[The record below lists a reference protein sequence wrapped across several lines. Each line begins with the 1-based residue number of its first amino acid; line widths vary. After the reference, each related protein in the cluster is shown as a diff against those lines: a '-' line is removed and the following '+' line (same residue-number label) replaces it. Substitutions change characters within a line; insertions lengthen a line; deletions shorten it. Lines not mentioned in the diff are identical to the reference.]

1 MSLFKAYDLRG
12 RVPDEL
18 NEDIAYKI
26 GRAYCE
32 IYHPRKVAVGYDIR
46 NESIALSNALMRGL
60 TEGGSDVMNIGL
72 SGTEEVYFATFH
84 HQLDGGIM
92 ITASHN
98 PRGHNGMKLIKH
110 QARPI
115 SSDTGLFDIRD
126 RVERGSFF
134 DSTETGKIEN
144 YTDKSDYISHL
155 LKYVDR
161 YQLKP
166 LKILVNPGNGGA
178 GLVVKRLER
187 WLPFQ
192 FIYMNEEPD
201 GDFPN
206 GVPNPLLKENQQVT
220 ADAVVSRKADL
231 GIAWDGD
238 YDRCFFFDH
247 KGRFIEGY
255 YLVGL
260 LAEMALLKSPGSAIV
275 HDPRL
280 IWNTQEMVKDQGGR
294 PVLSKCG
301 HAFIKQVMRD
311 EDAAYGGEMSAHH
324 YFRDFAY
331 CDSGMIPWLLITELM
346 CRSGKSLK
354 ELVDQR
360 IEAFPC
366 SGEINFR
373 VQDAQTKIE
382 EIQGYYQQK
391 GGTLDTSDGIS
402 FSFPDWR
409 FNLRASNTEPLLRLN
424 IESRGDESLVDE
436 KVQELTQLI
445 NS

>member
-32 IYHPRKVAVGYDIR
+32 IYHPRKVAIGYDVR
-46 NESIALSNALMRGL
+46 NESVPLSNALMRGL
-60 TEGGSDVMNIGL
+60 TEGGSDVLNIGL

-84 HQLDGGIM
+84 HKLDGGIM
-92 ITASHN
+92 VTASHN
-98 PRGHNGMKLIKH
+98 PRGHNGMKLVKH

-126 RVERGSFF
+126 RVERGTFF
-134 DSTETGKIEN
+134 DSSETGKIQQRS
-144 YTDKSDYISHL
+144 DKSDYISHL

-178 GLVVKRLER
+178 GLVIKRLER

-247 KGRFIEGY
+247 QGRFIEGY

-280 IWNTQEMVKDQGGR
+280 IWNTQEMVKEQGGR

-373 VQDAQTKIE
+373 VQDAKAKIE
-382 EIQGYYQQK
+382 QIQGHYQQK

-402 FSFPDWR
+402 FSFPEWR

-424 IESRGDESLVDE
+424 IESRGDELLVQE
-436 KVQELTQLI
+436 KIQELTQLI
-445 NS
+445 NG

>member
-32 IYHPRKVAVGYDIR
+32 IYHPGKVAVGYDIR
-46 NESIALSNALMRGL
+46 NESVALTNALMRGL

-72 SGTEEVYFATFH
+72 AGTEEVYFATFH
-84 HQLDGGIM
+84 HGLDGGIM
-92 ITASHN
+92 VTASHN
-98 PRGHNGMKLIKH
+98 PRGHNGMKLVKH

-115 SSDTGLFDIRD
+115 RGDTGLFDIRD
-126 RVERGSFF
+126 RVELGDFF
-134 DSTETGKIEN
+134 DSPSTGKVEQHL
-144 YTDKSDYISHL
+144 DKSDYISHL

-178 GLVVKRLER
+178 GTVIKRLES

-220 ADAVVSRKADL
+220 ADAVISRKADL

-247 KGRFIEGY
+247 KGRFIDGY

-280 IWNTQEMVKDQGGR
+280 IWNTQEIVKEQGGR
-294 PVLSKCG
+294 PVPSKCG
-301 HAFIKQVMRD
+301 HAFLKQVMRD

-373 VQDAQTKIE
+373 VQDAKAKIE
-382 EIQGYYQQK
+382 QIQGHYQQV

-402 FSFPDWR
+402 FSFPEWR

-424 IESRGDESLVDE
+424 IESRGDEPLVQE

>member
-12 RVPDEL
+12 RVPGEL

-32 IYHPRKVAVGYDIR
+32 LYHPRKVAVGCDIR
-46 NESIALSNALMRGL
+46 NESPSLSTALMKGL
-60 TEGGSDVMNIGL
+60 IDGGSDVMNIGL
-72 SGTEEVYFATFH
+72 CGTEEVYFATLH
-84 HQLDGGIM
+84 HKLDGGIM
-92 ITASHN
+92 VTASHN
-98 PRGHNGMKLIKH
+98 PRGHNGMKLVKH

-126 RVERGSFF
+126 RVERGHFPAPS
-134 DSTETGKIEN
+134 EQGKIKHEP
-144 YTDKSDYISHL
+144 DKSDYISHL

-178 GLVVKRLER
+178 GLVIKRLER
-187 WLPFQ
+187 WLPFR
-192 FIYMNEEPD
+192 FIYLNEEPD
-201 GDFPN
+201 GEFPN
-206 GVPNPLLKENQQVT
+206 GVPNPLLKENQRMT
-220 ADAVVSRKADL
+220 ADAVIARKADL

-238 YDRCFFFDH
+238 FDRCFFFDH
-247 KGRFIEGY
+247 QGRFIEGY

-260 LAEMALLKSPGSAIV
+260 LAEMALLKSPGATII

-280 IWNTQEMVKDQGGR
+280 TWNTQEMVKDAGGKA
-294 PVLSKCG
+294 VMSKCG
-301 HAFIKQVMRD
+301 HAFIKEIMRD
-311 EDAAYGGEMSAHH
+311 KDAAYGGEMSAHH

-346 CRSGKSLK
+346 CRTGKLLK
-354 ELVDQR
+354 DLVDER
-360 IEAFPC
+360 IRAFPC

-373 VQDAQTKIE
+373 VQDANSVIE
-382 EIQGYYQQK
+382 RIQGHYQK
-391 GGTLDTSDGIS
+391 LGGTLDSLDGIS
-402 FSFPDWR
+402 FSFPKWR

-424 IESRGDESLVDE
+424 VETRHDEDLLQE
-436 KVQELTQLI
+436 KVQELTGLI
-445 NS
+445 QA